1 MSLGFNCLLENW
13 DTFDEKLY
21 NENARKKFLS
31 FRFNF
36 SLKHGYEKTVAQIF
50 FGIGTNQLFRE
61 FVFFLRF
68 PATFPLGHAL
78 VHLPLFVDGR
88 IAHYVGDHLKQKK
101 FIKMR

>member
-1 MSLGFNCLLENW
+1 MSLSFNPCLENC

-21 NENARKKFLS
+21 NDNAIKSVLS

-36 SLKHGYEKTVAQIF
+36 SLKNGDEKTVAQIF
-50 FGIGTNQLFRE
+50 FGIGTNQLFRK

-68 PATFPLGHAL
+68 SATFPLGHAL

-88 IAHYVGDHLKQKK
+88 IAHYVGNHLKEKK
-101 FIKMR
+101 FIKTR